1 MTMPPTSTPLGWYP
15 DPSRRHEHRFFDGS
29 VWTPQVSNGGVL
41 GLDEPAGPTAP
52 PRPSPPPP
60 PFSPSGVGPAQPAHA
75 APPPWATPQATIPPP
90 RAWSPSATPAT
101 WMPGPAPH
109 TFAPAG
115 GSPALADKGQRL
127 VASLLDGVLCLV
139 TLFIGWIIWSCITY
153 SKGQTPAKSIMGLR
167 VIKLETGIAATW
179 GEMFLRNVAVQIGI
193 GLLSTFLLGIPSLI
207 ATLMIFSGPLNQTGW
222 DRIMGTVVVM
232 DPAGHTVP
240 PGR

>member
-1 MTMPPTSTPLGWYP
+1 
-15 DPSRRHEHRFFDGS
+15 
-29 VWTPQVSNGGVL
+29 
-41 GLDEPAGPTAP
+41 
-52 PRPSPPPP
+52 
-60 PFSPSGVGPAQPAHA
+60 
-75 APPPWATPQATIPPP
+75 
-90 RAWSPSATPAT
+90 
-101 WMPGPAPH
+101 MPGPAPH